1 MSVENDLVRVEN
13 DLLRG
18 ELPPPDGA
26 GPGSGTPGTERRVRA
41 EAPRLAPGAE
51 QRVVAQGGAGPV
63 ALTPRR
69 APHPSLA
76 LVTADLL
83 GVLVGGLVAGVG
95 RGWEW
100 GVLAGVLLALT
111 ARSAGLYRPGPETGV
126 LDEVPALC
134 ARTALAWAVV
144 AALLAAVRPAAA
156 LPLSALVTA
165 WAAQSLVAA
174 SGRGLVHGRR
184 RARRRARPAAAL
196 LIGDARTHTVAAVLR
211 RCERPVVLPVGI
223 VGPRAGT
230 PGDVP
235 VLGSADEVRRALGEH
250 DVRLALCVGEPS
262 AAYLRLLRA
271 HGCALWRLDARGP
284 GHGAAPGTTGLA
296 GYPLT
301 PLPPGPRRPGAGKRA
316 LDLALAGPALVL
328 LSPLLLACAL
338 AVRLSD
344 GPGVLFR
351 QERVGQYGKTFTLL
365 KFRSLRPCDDRE
377 AATRWNVAHDDRM
390 SRVGRFLRRSSLDEL
405 PQLWNILRGD
415 MSLVG
420 PRPERPFFVAEFG
433 RTYAGYRHRHRAP
446 VGLTGLAQISGLR
459 GDTSIEDRSRHDNY
473 YVDHWS
479 FWLDVRILARTALS
493 LVRPSGS

>member
-1 MSVENDLVRVEN
+1 MENDLVRVEN

-301 PLPPGPRRPGAGKRA
+301 PLPPAPAAPARA
-316 LDLALAGPALVL
+316 NAPST
-328 LSPLLLACAL
+328 SP
-338 AVRLSD
+338 S
-344 GPGVLFR
+344 
-351 QERVGQYGKTFTLL
+351 
-365 KFRSLRPCDDRE
+365 
-377 AATRWNVAHDDRM
+377 
-390 SRVGRFLRRSSLDEL
+390 
-405 PQLWNILRGD
+405 
-415 MSLVG
+415 
-420 PRPERPFFVAEFG
+420 
-433 RTYAGYRHRHRAP
+433 RAP
-446 VGLTGLAQISGLR
+446 PSSSSHRSCSPAPSPSASATAPASSSGRNASGSTG
-459 GDTSIEDRSRHDNY
+459 
-473 YVDHWS
+473 
-479 FWLDVRILARTALS
+479 
-493 LVRPSGS
+493 RPSRS

>member
-1 MSVENDLVRVEN
+1 VLTGG
-13 DLLRG
+13 LAA
-18 ELPPPDGA
+18 GA
-26 GPGSGTPGTERRVRA
+26 GPGWSWA
-41 EAPRLAPGAE
+41 
-51 QRVVAQGGAGPV
+51 
-63 ALTPRR
+63 
-69 APHPSLA
+69 
-76 LVTADLL
+76 LL
-83 GVLVGGLVAGVG
+83 GGVVLVLC
-95 RGWEW
+95 
-100 GVLAGVLLALT
+100 
-111 ARSAGLYRPGPETGV
+111 ARSPGLYRPGPETGA

-134 ARTALAWAVV
+134 ARTALALAVV
-144 AALLAAVRPAAA
+144 AALLAALRPAEA
-156 LPLSALVTA
+156 LPLSTLLTA
-165 WAAQSLVAA
+165 WAAQSLTAA

-184 RARRRARPAAAL
+184 RARRRERPTAAL
-196 LIGDARTHTVAAVLR
+196 LIGDARTHTVAEVLAR
-211 RCERPVVLPVGI
+211 AERPVVRPVGI
-223 VGPRAGT
+223 VGPRAAT

-235 VLGSADEVRRALGEH
+235 VLGSADEVRRALGAH

-271 HGCALWRLDARGP
+271 HGCELWRLDVRGP
-284 GHGAAPGTTGLA
+284 GHGAAPGTTSLA

-301 PLPPGPRRPGAGKRA
+301 PLPAGPRRPGAGKRA

-344 GPGVLFR
+344 GPGILFR

-377 AATRWNVAHDDRM
+377 AATRWNVSQDNRL
-390 SRVGRFLRRSSLDEL
+390 SPVGRFLRRTSLDEL

-420 PRPERPFFVAEFG
+420 PRPERPFFVAEFS

-459 GDTSIEDRSRHDNY
+459 GDTSIEDRCRHDNY

-479 FWLDVRILARTALS
+479 FWHDVRILVRTALS

>member
-1 MSVENDLVRVEN
+1 
-13 DLLRG
+13 
-18 ELPPPDGA
+18 
-26 GPGSGTPGTERRVRA
+26 
-41 EAPRLAPGAE
+41 
-51 QRVVAQGGAGPV
+51 
-63 ALTPRR
+63 
-69 APHPSLA
+69 
-76 LVTADLL
+76 
-83 GVLVGGLVAGVG
+83 
-95 RGWEW
+95 
-100 GVLAGVLLALT
+100 
-111 ARSAGLYRPGPETGV
+111 
-126 LDEVPALC
+126 
-134 ARTALAWAVV
+134 
-144 AALLAAVRPAAA
+144 
-156 LPLSALVTA
+156 
-165 WAAQSLVAA
+165 
-174 SGRGLVHGRR
+174 
-184 RARRRARPAAAL
+184 
-196 LIGDARTHTVAAVLR
+196 
-211 RCERPVVLPVGI
+211 
-223 VGPRAGT
+223 
-230 PGDVP
+230 
-235 VLGSADEVRRALGEH
+235 
-250 DVRLALCVGEPS
+250 
-262 AAYLRLLRA
+262 
-271 HGCALWRLDARGP
+271 
-284 GHGAAPGTTGLA
+284 
-296 GYPLT
+296 
-301 PLPPGPRRPGAGKRA
+301 GKRA

-433 RTYAGYRHRHRAP
+433 RTYTGYRHRHRAP